1 MTDNVLYMFE
11 NPKSDDACWRTLLIE
26 ILREVE
32 APDPEGAVYR
42 ALQHFGNLEAADNHI
57 KMLVAWEKEGVVD
70 AESRFWNAL
79 EETRKS

>member
-1 MTDNVLYMFE
+1 MSNVIYMFE
-11 NPKSDDACWRTLLIE
+11 SPKAEYASRRHLMIE

-42 ALQHFGNLEAADNHI
+42 ALQHFGNLEAAANHI

-70 AESRFWNAL
+70 AESRFWRAMV
-79 EETRKS
+79 KSGVCR